1 MAVGAIVTPGRGS
14 SVQNP
19 PLILRGCSLAGES
32 LNLLAVTLIDVAGVS
47 LRQEEGHWFHV
58 NRLRPGARQRDRG
71 IQVESAEI
79 ALRGP
84 CGLSTALVDC
94 AFLTR
99 QSRVPAEAIQLVFA
113 DQVDRAG
120 GIHTFE
126 HGAHW
131 TEHEIASLM
140 DQDQGRVEISCA
152 DKLENLGEGLSDLLD
167 HALDVI
173 ALNGAHLVKS
183 QKRPR
188 IGIRGART

>member
-1 MAVGAIVTPGRGS
+1 
-14 SVQNP
+14 
-19 PLILRGCSLAGES
+19 LAGES
-32 LNLLAVTLIDVAGVS
+32 LNLLAVTLIDVAGVD
-47 LRQEEGHWFHV
+47 LRLEQGDAFHV
-58 NRLRPGARQRDRG
+58 NSLQPGARQRDRG

-99 QSRVPAEAIQLVFA
+99 QSRVHAEAIQLVFA

-131 TEHEIASLM
+131 TEHEIPSLI
-140 DQDQGRVEISCA
+140 DQDQGRVEISCP
-152 DKLENLGEGLSDLLD
+152 DKLENLREGLHDLLD
-167 HALDVI
+167 HSLDVI
-173 ALNGAHLVKS
+173 ALNCAHLDRS
-183 QKRPR
+183 
-188 IGIRGART
+188 ISLADA